1 MQIGPDLLDT
11 SQATLGKFDFDFSV
25 FVREQLLPV
34 VLQDLQDLELLVWM
48 ELADLLLEFV
58 GFLQRQD
65 RWLVKPRLFGRIGM
79 IARRR
84 GMHSGIGAAA
94 TGERRRRRRRHLL
107 VRRRAVM
114 HEVMRRRVMR
124 QSVAGKG
131 MLRVS
136 VAVEYDVVVFVVV
149 GAEGVDDRDAGSVDL
164 SPGFSNAVL
173 GLK

>member
-1 MQIGPDLLDT
+1 
-11 SQATLGKFDFDFSV
+11 
-25 FVREQLLPV
+25 
-34 VLQDLQDLELLVWM
+34 
-48 ELADLLLEFV
+48 
-58 GFLQRQD
+58 
-65 RWLVKPRLFGRIGM
+65 M

-114 HEVMRRRVMR
+114 HEVMRRHVMR

-131 MLRVS
+131 MLR
-136 VAVEYDVVVFVVV
+136 V

>member
-11 SQATLGKFDFDFSV
+11 SQATLGKFNFDFSV

-84 GMHSGIGAAA
+84 GMHSGIGAA

-114 HEVMRRRVMR
+114 HKVMRRRVMR

>member
-1 MQIGPDLLDT
+1 MLDT

-94 TGERRRRRRRHLL
+94 AATGERRRRRRRHLL

-114 HEVMRRRVMR
+114 HKVMRRRVMR

-136 VAVEYDVVVFVVV
+136 VAIEYDVVVFVVV